1 MGQPGQPHR
10 VDDRE
15 ELRAD
20 PIGGALEPVDEALL
34 DTVRGAFA
42 SVGGLIERHR
52 FRQGIGEVMRVV
64 GEANRYV
71 AETEP
76 FKLKGDDERERL
88 GTVLHVLAQ
97 AVVSINTLTAP
108 FLPHGANRVHRVMGG
123 QGEFVPMPVLEEVTD
138 LDDGRPYPV
147 ITGDYSAT
155 PGWEYQPVVV
165 GTPVAKPTPVFTKF
179 DPSVVEEEIERMRRE
194 DEADGEGQADAD
206 GEADASGEAA
216 AGA

>member
-1 MGQPGQPHR
+1 
-10 VDDRE
+10 
-15 ELRAD
+15 
-20 PIGGALEPVDEALL
+20 
-34 DTVRGAFA
+34 
-42 SVGGLIERHR
+42 
-52 FRQGIGEVMRVV
+52 
-64 GEANRYV
+64 
-71 AETEP
+71 
-76 FKLKGDDERERL
+76 
-88 GTVLHVLAQ
+88 
-97 AVVSINTLTAP
+97 
-108 FLPHGANRVHRVMGG
+108 MGG

-194 DEADGEGQADAD
+194 DQADGEGQADAD

-216 AGA
+216 GRMSPHSSSRHGLPTVASIRCRSTSSTTTSTSTSVVTAPSPWTAEAVARARAVGVEPPRPGGL